1 MSAGALHTPSPGGH
15 LLKKSLSPRLRLR
28 DGSGCNSAVRGW
40 LYAVLHRHR
49 RSQGVGRN
57 LQKNEAR
64 NFFPP
69 MGFEPTEN
77 DLSGG
82 LLAPYPITR
91 KNLLASGLR
100 QWDSNPITSFSGAAL
115 GPCLTSQRV
124 HLGHKSERII
134 RRLFLNKNAASND
147 WSTAPVF
154 WLVSILEPPRR
165 GIDCP
170 GRCIL
175 LNRSRNGMRRNHAT
189 HRQTDRPGQSKP
201 ATTSFAFFK
210 KLQNFQN
217 FTKN

>member
-1 MSAGALHTPSPGGH
+1 MCPKCAQNLPAGALYTPSPGGH
-15 LLKKSLSPRLRLR
+15 LLKKSLPPRLRLRDGSGCNSAVRGWLYAVLHRHCRRQGVCGDLQKAWLLFLSPMGFEPTETPLSPLHTSSHGKYLLKKSLSPWLRLR

-91 KNLLASGLR
+91 KNLLASAMGFEPNHKLFGGCAGSMPHLPAGSS
-100 QWDSNPITSFSGAAL
+100 W
-115 GPCLTSQRV
+115 SQI
-124 HLGHKSERII
+124 G
-134 RRLFLNKNAASND
+134 KNNSKI
-147 WSTAPVF
+147 VF
-154 WLVSILEPPRR
+154 E
-165 GIDCP
+165 
-170 GRCIL
+170 
-175 LNRSRNGMRRNHAT
+175 
-189 HRQTDRPGQSKP
+189 
-201 ATTSFAFFK
+201 
-210 KLQNFQN
+210 
-217 FTKN
+217 

>member
-1 MSAGALHTPSPGGH
+1 
-15 LLKKSLSPRLRLR
+15 
-28 DGSGCNSAVRGW
+28 
-40 LYAVLHRHR
+40 
-49 RSQGVGRN
+49 
-57 LQKNEAR
+57 
-64 NFFPP
+64 

-82 LLAPYPITR
+82 LLAPYPTTR

-201 ATTSFAFFK
+201 ATTSCAFCFNYRIFK
-210 KLQNFQN
+210 TSQNIRNRECHPALDLPIKISKTAHQKLAI
-217 FTKN
+217 TKAILHVFCRVDLRARVFGIVLARQTF